1 MRVNKSWL
9 PSTPNIQRLT
19 TKRPALK
26 PRSPLNTLVGVF
38 GYAHTCN
45 SETGGCEKKAS
56 LQFRKDMLPYLKSA
70 AMPCAFQTD
79 LTDSLYMN
87 QATHHV
93 NHDNQ

>member
-1 MRVNKSWL
+1 MYAITSEWA
-9 PSTPNIQRLT
+9 
-19 TKRPALK
+19 RPALK

-79 LTDSLYMN
+79 LTDSLYMKQN
-87 QATHHV
+87 IMSIMTLSFALRKQEP
-93 NHDNQ
+93 